1 MREELVNR
9 KIESIGS
16 IESIEKSNQSLTVMK
31 LPAMTRFLLV
41 GCCLVLGSLQA
52 FAFQLADGAAPAPV
66 TTAKYIFYW
75 EKNQCAL
82 TQSNDYQGHIEL
94 SATSFRQMLLS
105 APKLWNGH
113 ELLKDLHFSLEGY
126 TISTLNYLG
135 QLAELDA
142 RLGPLAVTGNTLNL
156 TDLLL
161 DDGKKAA
168 IRIQIKEDTEKPPP
182 VYGFSPAQDQNQ
194 LNTQWLDRVVWGRE
208 DIYETSDRDFF
219 TVQEFWQ
226 TIRQEPLVEW
236 NPYVEP
242 QTIRIDVRL
251 TSAGK
256 TSMGVVANLAEM
268 TYSDFLT
275 QLETYRYMVHPG
287 ATISL
292 NLQTAA
298 QYDQLFK
305 KTMLIVGEQ
314 DPRLRLRRKRDQ
326 HTLSLRWGEWYEKI
340 NGLYLQNLITPQDD
354 TLSAD
359 RPISRNSSMT
369 FTDGKS
375 LVEDKAW
382 LSQKPVYT
390 IDGEPVSGELTMRV
404 TVSDTITFWVN
415 TRTFESDSLEQY
427 FKEGLFHYKMAI
439 DSIQIEGFDLPPM
452 TFTMYMLMLKKPN
465 LVGNTLEDLEKETS
479 KFARVRLESPVRTEK
494 GYQFGFQIPDRAYM
508 SFSVFEP
515 DGWNSYVWEDVFP
528 SGSHQIEVPFKTFRN
543 KGKHL
548 AFLNSSFGVV
558 KVVFEVE

>member
-1 MREELVNR
+1 
-9 KIESIGS
+9 
-16 IESIEKSNQSLTVMK
+16 MK
-31 LPAMTRFLLV
+31 LPAMTRLLLV
-41 GCCLVLGSLQA
+41 GCCLAFGAFQA
-52 FAFQLADGAAPAPV
+52 FAFQLADGAAPVPV
-66 TTAKYIFYW
+66 TTSKYIFYW
-75 EKNQCAL
+75 EKHQCTL
-82 TQSNDYQGHIEL
+82 SESNDYQGHIEI
-94 SATSFRQMLLS
+94 SPTGFRQMLLS
-105 APKLWNGH
+105 APKLWNGR
-113 ELLKDLHFSLEGY
+113 ELLKDLQFKLEGEDVFTSNY
-126 TISTLNYLG
+126 TS

-142 RLGPLAVTGNTLNL
+142 RLGPLAVAGSTLNL

-161 DDGKKAA
+161 GDGKKAT
-168 IRIQIKEDTEKPPP
+168 IRIQIKEDTEKPLP
-182 VYGFSPAQDQNQ
+182 VYGFSPAQEQNQ

-256 TSMGVVANLAEM
+256 TSMGVVSNLAEM
-268 TYSDFLT
+268 TYADFLN

-287 ATISL
+287 AMVSL
-292 NLQTAA
+292 NLQTAG

-305 KTMLIVGEQ
+305 KTMLIVGDQ

-340 NGLYLQNLITPQDD
+340 NGLYLQRLMTPEGDA
-354 TLSAD
+354 LSAD
-359 RPISRNSSMT
+359 MPITRNSSMT
-369 FTDGKS
+369 FSERKS

-404 TVSDTITFWVN
+404 TVSDTISFWVN
-415 TRTFESDSLEQY
+415 TRTLESDSLEQY
-427 FKEGLFHYKMAI
+427 FKDGLFHYKMAI
-439 DSIQIEGFDLPPM
+439 DSVQIEGFDLPPM
-452 TFTMYMLMLKKPN
+452 TFNLYLLMLKKPN

-479 KFARVRLESPVRTEK
+479 KFARIRLESPVRTEK
-494 GYQFGFQIPDRAYM
+494 GYRFGFQIPDRSYV

-515 DGWNSYVWEDVFP
+515 DGWNTYVEDDMVP
-528 SGSHQIEVPFKTFRN
+528 SGSHHFEVPFSAFRN

-548 AFLNSSFGVV
+548 AFLNTPFGVV
-558 KVVFEVE
+558 KVAFEVE